1 MLDTKIEL
9 ALNDQIEKEA
19 SSSQL
24 YLSMATWAEQKG
36 LSGTAEFLYAHSN
49 EERMHM
55 LKLIKFVNERGGKSK
70 IPKLEAPK
78 DDFNSLEE
86 LFTDLLNHEIMV
98 TNSINGIVH
107 LCIEQKDYT
116 THNFMQ
122 WYVAEQL
129 EEEALAR
136 NIMDKITLIGTDKS
150 GLYLFDRDIVKLI
163 TIEEETVN

>member
-1 MLDTKIEL
+1 MLDSKIEL

-19 SSSQL
+19 NSSHL
-24 YLSMATWAEQKG
+24 YLSMATWAEQTG
-36 LSGTAEFLYAHSN
+36 LSGTAEFLYAHSD
-49 EERMHM
+49 EERLHM
-55 LKLIKFVNERGGKSK
+55 LKLIKFINERGGVAK

-78 DDFNSLEE
+78 DDFDSLGD
-86 LFTDLLNHEIMV
+86 LFMTLLNHEIMV

-107 LCIEQKDYT
+107 LCIEQQDYT

-136 NIMDKITLIGTDKS
+136 NIMDKLKLIGSDKS
-150 GLYLFDRDIVKLI
+150 GLYLFDRDIIKLI
-163 TIEEETVN
+163 TVEAETTK